1 MHAEPAAVCK
11 TTSAPRGRYTPSVS
25 PANDD
30 ETVTAVVR
38 RRVVLFESERSSRA
52 SDTQVKQS
60 PMNPARFTMTEI
72 SNTGK
77 DLASSLIIGPP
88 VVWLD
93 TCSIT

>member
-1 MHAEPAAVCK
+1 
-11 TTSAPRGRYTPSVS
+11 
-25 PANDD
+25 
-30 ETVTAVVR
+30 
-38 RRVVLFESERSSRA
+38 
-52 SDTQVKQS
+52 
-60 PMNPARFTMTEI
+60 MNPARFTMTEI